1 MKPRSQNY
9 MLPTKTNTALTGI
22 FVFAIIIALSG
33 LKITLQKNE
42 ENLTS
47 PVVTKNLAE
56 PSSFNPIES
65 GVKNGQYRAMGNY
78 TSPGGPETIL
88 VDIHIEN
95 GTIVEANA
103 EVQATRA
110 VSKRYQRE
118 FVDHFKPM
126 VIGKNIA
133 ELKLDKVAGS
143 SLTPKGFNEALQKI
157 LSEAKS

>member
-1 MKPRSQNY
+1 

-22 FVFAIIIALSG
+22 FVFAVIIALSG

-47 PVVTKNLAE
+47 PVTIKNLAE
-56 PSSFNPIES
+56 PFSSNSFGS
-65 GVKNGQYRAMGNY
+65 DLQNGQYQAVGNY

-95 GTIVEANA
+95 DTIVEANV
-103 EVQATRA
+103 EVQASRA

-118 FVDHFKPM
+118 FVNHFKPM